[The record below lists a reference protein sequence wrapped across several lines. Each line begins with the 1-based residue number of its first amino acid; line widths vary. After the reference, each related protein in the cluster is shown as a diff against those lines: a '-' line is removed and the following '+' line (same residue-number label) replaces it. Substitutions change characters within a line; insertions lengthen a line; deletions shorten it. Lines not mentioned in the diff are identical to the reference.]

1 MDTKGHCWCLSR
13 KSFGVVAYMITS
25 SEALIQEFARLDL
38 EVICSTY
45 VETGLLSQ
53 MIIQESLQ
61 ERIKEAKKFDDEYK
75 RLID

>member
-1 MDTKGHCWCLSR
+1 
-13 KSFGVVAYMITS
+13 MITS